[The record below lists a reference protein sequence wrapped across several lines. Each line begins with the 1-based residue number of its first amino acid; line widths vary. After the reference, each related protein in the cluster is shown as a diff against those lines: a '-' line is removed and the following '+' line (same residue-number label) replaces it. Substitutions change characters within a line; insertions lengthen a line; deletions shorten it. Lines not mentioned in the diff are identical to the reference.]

1 MKYVCCA
8 IDTAVQ
14 VDICVYYH
22 PCAAPGCLTD
32 YPRDRCCR
40 RSTRSLRPEAHQQ
53 DIHIFRSRSLNVNQF
68 PIYHRPSCLLIKPR
82 TGNSCIPLHT
92 AVHVIV
98 CVGGNPGA
106 APGLVLDYPRDRCC
120 CRTPHRCRP
129 VTHQRDIIIFRSRSS
144 TV

>member
-1 MKYVCCA
+1 MEVNICA
-8 IDTAVQ
+8 GV
-14 VDICVYYH
+14 H
-22 PCAAPGCLTD
+22 PCTAPGPAPD
-32 YPRDRCCR
+32 YSRDRSSCR
-40 RSTRSLRPEAHQQ
+40 LLRRHCPVAHQH

-106 APGLVLDYPRDRCC
+106 APGLVPDYPRDRCC
-120 CRTPHRCRP
+120 CRTTHRCRP